1 MDPLATG
8 SSQHGLVTWQQLI
21 DAGVARSTIARW
33 VRAGRLVHVQP
44 QVYRVTGAP
53 VTWHQQVLAAALAAG
68 PGAAASHRTAAVLWA
83 MLDQGPIEIVVPRGR
98 TPQLRGVLVHQT
110 RDPIPGTRRFGIP
123 VTSPMRTIVDLGAV
137 VPALAVEEAL
147 DRTEVARLCSVAAV
161 EWELARVARPGR
173 RGAGALR
180 AVLDRR
186 ALLEIPPD
194 GMLEPR
200 FARLLKGAGLPMAT
214 FQHRLGRYEIDFAY
228 PDLLV
233 AIEVDGYGPHASRR
247 AFQHD
252 RDRQNV
258 LVGLGWTVLRF
269 TWADVVKRPDHV
281 ARVIREAIGR
291 AQCAIRN

>member
-1 MDPLATG
+1 MDPLATA

-21 DAGVARSTIARW
+21 DAGVAGSTIARW

-44 QVYRVTGAP
+44 RVYRVAGAP
-53 VTWHQQVLAAALAAG
+53 VTWHQQVLAAVLAAG

-110 RDPIPGTRRFGIP
+110 RDPIPVTRRFGIP

-137 VPALAVEEAL
+137 LPALAVEEAL

-173 RGAGALR
+173 RGAGTLR

-228 PDLLV
+228 PDLRL

-252 RDRQNV
+252 RDRQNA